1 MAGVEFN
8 VTKNLLL
15 SAGIQFSDFG
25 VTDKYVSDLNFVNDS
40 FMTGLGAKYSFTENL
55 DLNVGFCYAN
65 YAHDT
70 NKTNG
75 SSYIRKTYDVAV
87 GVDFRF

>member
-1 MAGVEFN
+1 
-8 VTKNLLL
+8 
-15 SAGIQFSDFG
+15 
-25 VTDKYVSDLNFVNDS
+25 
-40 FMTGLGAKYSFTENL
+40 MTGLGAKYSFTENL